1 MPALLF
7 FKEIHRVVIIRNRTF
22 ETVLQNK
29 HNSFYALLMSNLR
42 DQRQRKQQRNNK
54 TDTTTVMYQP

>member
-7 FKEIHRVVIIRNRTF
+7 FKEIHRVVIIRNLTF

>member
-29 HNSFYALLMSNLR
+29 HNSFYALLMPNLR